1 MSFTSENILPE
12 GTAYNKLINLIA
24 LLGYTKQRNEFKN
37 QGMLASYFW
46 YEYKNYRSYVGVELD
61 IYKKDGNILVYTRTR
76 SGRSY
81 WDLEHQ
87 NKTIKYIKD
96 YFKGSFSTDEG
107 KNRYFIIDEKVPTE
121 LEAGLFIA
129 RWVYKN
135 ALIKP
140 KIYLDSR
147 NLKGDI
153 SRVEHTGIS
162 FIDDLNPRFFS
173 NNLLIPYLVATWEEY
188 LKKSFIVIL
197 KYTDNRD
204 KLFKEARFSVN
215 NLRDI
220 SAGNTSIEEALVEK
234 FSFQRPRIVAENF
247 KKLDEKLD
255 IFTVLNKPILNRK
268 VSLFD
273 SIEEIVELRNTFVHE
288 GGMDLSINDKKL
300 KVIIK
305 DFEVAVDRI
314 YDRFGAYY
322 NFEPSRDF

>member
-1 MSFTSENILPE
+1 MSFNSENILPE
-12 GTAYNKLINLIA
+12 GTSYNKLINLID
-24 LLGYTKQRNEFKN
+24 LLGYTKQRNQFKSE
-37 QGMLASYFW
+37 GVLGSYFW
-46 YEYKNYRSYVGVELD
+46 YEHKNYRSYVGVELN
-61 IYKKDGNILVYTRTR
+61 IYKENSNILVHTRTR
-76 SGRSY
+76 AGRSY

-107 KNRYFIIDEKVPTE
+107 KNRYFIIDENVPTE

-129 RWVYKN
+129 S
-135 ALIKP
+135 
-140 KIYLDSR
+140 YLDSR

-153 SRVEHTGIS
+153 SREEYTGIS

-173 NNLLIPYLVATWEEY
+173 NNLLIPYLVATWEDY
-188 LKKSFIVIL
+188 LKKSFIVLL

-215 NLRDI
+215 NLKDI
-220 SAGNTSIEEALVEK
+220 SAGNISIEEALVEK

-255 IFTVLNKPILNRK
+255 IFTVLNKPISNRK
-268 VSLFD
+268 NPLFN
-273 SIEEIVELRNTFVHE
+273 SIEEIVDLRNTFVHE
-288 GGMDLSINDKKL
+288 GGMDVSINDKKL

-305 DFEVAVDRI
+305 DFEIAVNRI
-314 YDRFGAYY
+314 YDRFGSYY

>member
-1 MSFTSENILPE
+1 MSFTSTSILPDD
-12 GTAYNKLINLIA
+12 ASYNKLINLID
-24 LLGYTKQRNEFKN
+24 LLGYTKQRNEFKTE
-37 QGMLASYFW
+37 GLLASYFW
-46 YEYKNYRSYVGVELD
+46 YQHKNYRSYVGVELY
-61 IYKKDGNILVYTRTR
+61 IYRENGVISVDTRTR
-76 SGRSY
+76 AGRSY

-87 NKTIKYIKD
+87 NKTIKYIKN

-107 KNRYFIIDEKVPTE
+107 KNRYFIMDEEVPTE

-129 RWVYKN
+129 RWTYNN

-147 NLKGDI
+147 NLQGQIARPD
-153 SRVEHTGIS
+153 STGIVYM
-162 FIDDLNPRFFS
+162 DELNPRFFS
-173 NNLLIPYLVATWEEY
+173 NNLLIPYLVAIWEEY
-188 LKKSFIVIL
+188 LKTSFIVLL

-204 KLFKEARFSVN
+204 KIFKEARFSVN
-215 NLRDI
+215 NLKDI
-220 SAGNTSIEEALVEK
+220 SAGKTSIEEALVEK
-234 FSFQRPRIVAENF
+234 FSFQRPRIIAENY

-255 IFTVLNKPILNRK
+255 IFTVLNKPISKRK
-268 VSLFD
+268 ISLFD
-273 SIEEIVELRNTFVHE
+273 SIEEIIELRNAFVHE
-288 GGMDLSINDKKL
+288 GGMDLSITDKKL

>member
-12 GTAYNKLINLIA
+12 GTAYNKLINLID
-24 LLGYTKQRNEFKN
+24 LLGYTKQRNQFKS
-37 QGMLASYFW
+37 QGILASYFW
-46 YEYKNYRSYVGVELD
+46 YEHKNYRSYVGVELD
-61 IYKKDGNILVYTRTR
+61 IYKDNSNILVYTRTR
-76 SGRSY
+76 AGRSY

-96 YFKGSFSTDEG
+96 YFRGSFSTDEG
-107 KNRYFIIDEKVPTE
+107 KNRYFTIDENVPTE

-129 RWVYKN
+129 RWVYNN

-153 SRVEHTGIS
+153 SREEYTGIS

-173 NNLLIPYLVATWEEY
+173 NNLLIPYLVATWEDY

-215 NLRDI
+215 NLKDI
-220 SAGNTSIEEALVEK
+220 SAGNVSVEEALVEK

-255 IFTVLNKPILNRK
+255 IFTVLNKPISNRK
-268 VSLFD
+268 ISLFD
-273 SIEEIVELRNTFVHE
+273 SIEEIVDLRNTFVHE
-288 GGMDLSINDKKL
+288 GGMDVSINDKKL
-300 KVIIK
+300 KFIIK
-305 DFEVAVDRI
+305 DFEIAVDRI
-314 YDRFGAYY
+314 YDRFASYY